1 MRLRCSALSAA
12 ASLFWLRRGVLI
24 AAAALAALIAAPVGQ
39 TARADDLV
47 EVVVTMDAPPLAYAI
62 SKSRVLTGRV
72 KTQRLDLRAPTS
84 VGYLAS
90 LATAQRALAGRITG
104 SIPASRITWRY
115 SVVLDGLAVVVPRS
129 QLGRLGSTPGVERV
143 WPNVTY
149 RPLLDRSPGLIG
161 APQMWGMPSFSTAGN
176 GIKVAIIDDGVDQT
190 HPFFNPAGYTMPP
203 GFPKGNAAYTTAKV
217 IAARAFPAPG
227 TSWRYA
233 KLPFDPKESEHATHV
248 AGIAAGDYSP
258 NAIAGRGP
266 LSGVAPRA
274 YLGNYKVLTYPTE
287 NFGLNGN
294 APEIAAGV
302 EAAVKDGMDVINLSL
317 GEAEIDPARDLVT
330 TAINAAADS
339 GVVPVIAAGNDFED
353 FGRGSVSSPGN
364 AAKAITVAAV
374 TKQLAI
380 ASFSSSGP
388 TPVSLGMKPDVA
400 APGAEIT
407 SSVPPSNG
415 TWASFSGTS
424 MASPHVAGAAAL
436 LLQRHPDWTVAQV
449 KSALVL
455 TGKPVP
461 SVANELPTT
470 RTGGGLVQVPTAN
483 TPLIFAAPADLSFGL
498 LRTGSQATRS
508 VTLTDAGGGAG
519 AWTATVALQGGP
531 SCATVAV
538 PPTVAVPG
546 RLDVTAAASASAP
559 EADVTGFVVLTL
571 GSTTRRIPFWFR
583 VESPKLASEPA
594 TALTAPGLR
603 KGQMRGKRSLVTSYR
618 YPADPRSVPPAAGP
632 EQVFRVRI
640 TRPVANFGVVLLSST
655 GAGRFRPFPRV
666 VADGDENRLTGNAGL
681 PLVIN
686 PYLDSFGA
694 PRPVAGAIRPV
705 PGSYDV
711 VFETPVAA
719 APGAGG
725 PGAYTFRYWVNDV
738 APPSVR
744 LLARTVKAGARLR
757 LSVTD
762 TGSGVDPQSLEA
774 TIDGKPSPVRFA
786 GSRATVAVAG
796 IAAGRHRVV
805 LQAADYQE
813 LKNMEN
819 VPQILPNTR
828 RFTATFTVR

>member
-1 MRLRCSALSAA
+1 
-12 ASLFWLRRGVLI
+12 LRRGVLI
-24 AAAALAALIAAPVGQ
+24 AVAALAALAAAPAAQ
-39 TARADDLV
+39 PARGDGLV
-47 EVVVTMDAPPLAYAI
+47 EVVVTLDAPPLAYAI
-62 SKSRVLTGRV
+62 NKSRVLTSRV
-72 KTQRLDLRAPTS
+72 KAQRLNVRTPTS

-90 LATAQRALAGRITG
+90 LATAQRAVATRITT

-115 SVVLDGLAVVVPRS
+115 GVVLDGLAVVVPRS
-129 QLGRLGSTPGVERV
+129 QLGRLGSTPGVDRV
-143 WPNVTY
+143 WPNVAY

-176 GIKVAIIDDGVDQT
+176 GIKIGIVDDGVDQA

-203 GFPKGNAAYTTAKV
+203 GFPKGNTAYTTAKV
-217 IAARAFPAPG
+217 IAARAFPAPE
-227 TSWRYA
+227 TRWPYA
-233 KLPFDPKESEHATHV
+233 NVPFDPKQSEHATHV

-274 YLGNYKVLTYPTE
+274 YIGNYKVLTYPTE

-317 GEAEIDPARDLVT
+317 GEAEIDPARDLVA
-330 TAINAAADS
+330 TAINAAADA
-339 GVVPVIAAGNDFED
+339 GVVPVIAAGNDYED
-353 FGRGSVSSPGN
+353 FGRGSVSSPGS

-388 TPVSLGMKPDVA
+388 TPISLGMKPDVA
-400 APGAEIT
+400 APGVEIT
-407 SSVPPSNG
+407 SSVPPSDG

-424 MASPHVAGAAAL
+424 MATPHVAGAAAL

-461 SVANELPTT
+461 SAGNELPTT
-470 RTGGGLVQVPTAN
+470 RTGGGLVQVPAAN
-483 TPLIFAAPADLSFGL
+483 APLIFAAPADLSFDL
-498 LRTGSQATRS
+498 LRSGSQATRS
-508 VTLTDAGGGAG
+508 VTLTDAGGGGG

-531 SCATVAV
+531 SGVAVGV
-538 PPTVAVPG
+538 PPTVTVPG
-546 RLDVTAAASASAP
+546 RLDVTAAATASAP
-559 EADVTGFVVLTL
+559 EADITGFVVLTL
-571 GSTTRRIPFWFR
+571 GSSTRRIPFWFR
-583 VESPKLASEPA
+583 VESPKLAGEP
-594 TALTAPGLR
+594 TTTLTAPGVHR
-603 KGQMRGKRSLVTSYR
+603 GQMRGKRSLVTSYR
-618 YPADPRSVPPAAGP
+618 YPADPRSVPAAAGP

-640 TRPVANFGVVLLSST
+640 TRPVANFGVVLLSS
-655 GAGRFRPFPRV
+655 GAAGRFRPSPRV
-666 VADGDENRLTGNAGL
+666 VAAGDENRLTGNAGL

-686 PYLDSFGA
+686 PYLDAFGA

-705 PGSYDV
+705 AGSYDV
-711 VFETPVAA
+711 VFETPAA
-719 APGAGG
+719 TTPSGVG
-725 PGAYTFRYWVNDV
+725 PGAYTFRYWVNDTS
-738 APPSVR
+738 PPSVR
-744 LLARTVKAGARLR
+744 LLTSTVKPGARLR
-757 LSVTD
+757 LAVTD
-762 TGSGVDPQSLEA
+762 AGSGVDPQSLVA
-774 TIDGKPSPVRFA
+774 AVDGKSATVTFA
-786 GSRATVAVAG
+786 GGRATVSAAG
-796 IAAGRHRVV
+796 LATGRHRIV
-805 LQAADYQE
+805 LQVADYQE

>member
-1 MRLRCSALSAA
+1 
-12 ASLFWLRRGVLI
+12 LRRGVLI
-24 AAAALAALIAAPVGQ
+24 AAAALAALVVAPGAQ
-39 TARADDLV
+39 PARGDGLV

-62 SKSRVLTGRV
+62 SKSRVLTGHV
-72 KTQRLDLRAPTS
+72 KAQRLDLRAPTS

-90 LATAQRALAGRITG
+90 LASAQRALAARIT
-104 SIPASRITWRY
+104 SSVPASRVTWRY

-129 QLGRLGSTPGVERV
+129 QLARLGSTPGVEQV

-176 GIKVAIIDDGVDQT
+176 GIKIGIVDDGVDQA
-190 HPFFNPAGYTMPP
+190 HPFFNPSGYTMPP
-203 GFPKGNAAYTTAKV
+203 GFPKGNTAYTTAKV
-217 IAARAFPAPG
+217 IAARAFPAPE
-227 TSWRYA
+227 TKWPYA
-233 KLPFDPKESEHATHV
+233 KVPFDPKQSEHATHV
-248 AGIAAGDYSP
+248 AGIAAGNYSP

-274 YLGNYKVLTYPTE
+274 YIGNYKVLTYPTE

-317 GEAEIDPARDLVT
+317 GEAEIDPSRDLVT
-330 TAINAAADS
+330 TAINAAAAA

-388 TPVSLGMKPDVA
+388 TPISLGMKPDVA
-400 APGAEIT
+400 APGVDIT
-407 SSVPPSNG
+407 SSVPPADG

-424 MASPHVAGAAAL
+424 MATPHVAGAAAL
-436 LLQRHPDWTVAQV
+436 LLQRHPDWTPAQV

-461 SVANELPTT
+461 SAAAELPTT
-470 RTGGGLVQVPTAN
+470 REGGGLVQVPAAN
-483 TPLIFAAPADLSFGL
+483 APLIFAAPSGVSFGL
-498 LRTGSQATRS
+498 VRTGSQATRP
-508 VTLTDAGGGAG
+508 VTLTDASGGAG
-519 AWTATVALQGGP
+519 AWTAAVALQGAPAGV
-531 SCATVAV
+531 TVTV
-538 PPTVAVPG
+538 PPSVTVPG
-546 RLDVTAAASASAP
+546 RLDVAATVAASAP
-559 EADVTGFVVLTL
+559 EADVTGFVILTL
-571 GSTTRRIPFWFR
+571 GSSTRRIPFWFR
-583 VESPKLASEPA
+583 VESPKLATEPA
-594 TALTAPGLR
+594 TALTAPGVHT
-603 KGQMRGKRSLVTSYR
+603 GQMRGKRSLVSSYR
-618 YPADPRSVPPAAGP
+618 YPADAQSVPAAAGP

-640 TRPVANFGVVLLSST
+640 ARPVANFGVVLLKSNGPT
-655 GAGRFRPFPRV
+655 RFRPSPRV
-666 VADGDENRLTGNAGL
+666 VAAADENRLTGNAGL

-694 PRPVAGAIRPV
+694 SRPVAGAIRPV

-711 VFETPVAA
+711 VFETPVAVT
-719 APGAGG
+719 PSGAG

-738 APPSVR
+738 TPPSVR
-744 LLARTVKAGARLR
+744 LLTRTVKRGSSLR
-757 LSVTD
+757 LAVTD
-762 TGSGVDPQSLEA
+762 AGSGVDPQSLVA
-774 TIDGKPSPVRFA
+774 TVDGKSSSVTFT
-786 GSRATVAVAG
+786 GGRATVTLTGV
-796 IAAGRHRVV
+796 AAGRHRVV
-805 LQAADYQE
+805 VTAGDYQE

-828 RFTATFTVR
+828 TFAATFTVR

>member
-1 MRLRCSALSAA
+1 
-12 ASLFWLRRGVLI
+12 LRRGVLI
-24 AAAALAALIAAPVGQ
+24 AAAALAALAAAPAAQ
-39 TARADDLV
+39 PARGDGLV
-47 EVVVTMDAPPLAYAI
+47 EVVVSMDAPPLAYAI
-62 SKSRVLTGRV
+62 SKSRVLTGRA
-72 KTQRLDLRAPTS
+72 KAQRLDLRTPTS

-90 LATAQRALAGRITG
+90 LATAQRALAARITT

-115 SVVLDGLAVVVPRS
+115 SVVLDGLAVLLPRS
-129 QLGRLGSTPGVERV
+129 QLARLADTPGVERV
-143 WPNVTY
+143 WPNVAY

-176 GIKVAIIDDGVDQT
+176 GIKIGIVDDGVDQA
-190 HPFFNPAGYTMPP
+190 HPFFDPAGYAMPP
-203 GFPKGNAAYTTAKV
+203 GFPKGNTAYTTAKV
-217 IAARAFPAPG
+217 IAARAFPAPE
-227 TSWRYA
+227 TTWQYA
-233 KLPFDPKESEHATHV
+233 KLPFDPKQSEHATHV
-248 AGIAAGDYSP
+248 AGIAAGDYTP

-274 YLGNYKVLTYPTE
+274 YIGNYKVLTYPTE

-330 TAINAAADS
+330 TAINAAADA

-364 AAKAITVAAV
+364 AAKAITAAAV

-388 TPVSLGMKPDVA
+388 TPISLGMKPDVA
-400 APGAEIT
+400 APGVDIT
-407 SSVPPSNG
+407 SSVPPTDG

-424 MASPHVAGAAAL
+424 MATPHVAGAAAL
-436 LLQRHPDWTVAQV
+436 LLQRHPDWTPAQV

-461 SVANELPTT
+461 SAANELPTT
-470 RTGGGLVQVPTAN
+470 REGGGLVQVPAAN
-483 TPLIFAAPADLSFGL
+483 APLIFAAPADLSFGL
-498 LRTGSQATRS
+498 VRTGTQATRA

-519 AWTATVALQGGP
+519 PWTAAVALQGGP
-531 SCATVAV
+531 SGVTVTAPASV
-538 PPTVAVPG
+538 TVPG
-546 RLDVTAAASASAP
+546 QLDVTAATAPSAP

-571 GSTTRRIPFWFR
+571 GSAVRRIPFWFR
-583 VESPKLASEPA
+583 VESPKLGGDPV
-594 TALTAPGLR
+594 TQLTAPGVH

-618 YPADPRSVPPAAGP
+618 YPADPRSVPAAAGP

-640 TRPVANFGVVLLSST
+640 TRPVANFGVVLLSSS
-655 GAGRFRPFPRV
+655 APSRFRPSPRV
-666 VADGDENRLTGNAGL
+666 VAAGDENRLTGNAGL

-694 PRPVAGAIRPV
+694 SRPVAGAIRPG

-711 VFETPVAA
+711 VFETPVATT
-719 APGAGG
+719 PTGVG

-738 APPSVR
+738 TPPSVR
-744 LLARTVKAGARLR
+744 LVARIVRPGAKLR
-757 LSVTD
+757 LAVTD
-762 TGSGVDPQSLEA
+762 AGSGVDPQSLVA
-774 TIDGKPSPVRFA
+774 TVDGRSAAVTYSA
-786 GSRATVAVAG
+786 GRATVSLPGV
-796 IAAGRHRVV
+796 AAGRHRVV
-805 LQAADYQE
+805 LTAGDYQE

-828 RFTATFTVR
+828 TFRTTFAVG